1 MSDKEKCNCSN
12 VVEEAKER
20 MLSDNMITRLS
31 SFFKV
36 MGDETRVRMI
46 CALSQGEMCEMCVND
61 LAETL
66 DISQSAI
73 SHQLRQLRSQGLVK
87 ARRDGKNM
95 FYSLDDDHVL
105 HILDAAVVHIKHKVE
120 EGI

>member
-1 MSDKEKCNCSN
+1 
-12 VVEEAKER
+12 
-20 MLSDNMITRLS
+20 
-31 SFFKV
+31 

-73 SHQLRQLRSQGLVK
+73 SHQLKQLRSQGLVK